1 MLPRHEQLKLVA
13 NSEQILAGNTA
24 RRLLTYEKCLEFN
37 EESPSSAQIPA
48 KSTQEFRDR
57 YFNTNG
63 TLQSRQERRMQKAA
77 QREEGRLQMEQRGKV
92 PTDGRAKKCDLNKA
106 RFE

>member
-1 MLPRHEQLKLVA
+1 MLPHHPHLKLVA

-37 EESPSSAQIPA
+37 EEAPFFIQIPA
-48 KSTQEFRDR
+48 ESTQEFRDR

-77 QREEGRLQMEQRGKV
+77 QREEGRLQMKLRGKIPSDV
-92 PTDGRAKKCDLNKA
+92 RTKKCDLNKA
-106 RFE
+106 RFD